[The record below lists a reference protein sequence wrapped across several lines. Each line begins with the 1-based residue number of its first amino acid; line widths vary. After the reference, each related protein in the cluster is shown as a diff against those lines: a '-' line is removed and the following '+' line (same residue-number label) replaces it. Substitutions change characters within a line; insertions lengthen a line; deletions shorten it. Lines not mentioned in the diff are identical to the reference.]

1 MNELLSVKT
10 AIKLIVFDN
19 APILRCL
26 AIYTCVKLKQPRT
39 RRLNC
44 LTRAR
49 YLSAVVRIGFEL
61 HSVSKK
67 LVNPSLKCLIRKN
80 IVNMPVTKKSR

>member
-19 APILRCL
+19 APIFRCL
-26 AIYTCVKLKQPRT
+26 AIYTCVKLKLLRT

-49 YLSAVVRIGFEL
+49 YLSAVVRNGFEL

-67 LVNPSLKCLIRKN
+67 LVKPIAQMLN
-80 IVNMPVTKKSR
+80 T